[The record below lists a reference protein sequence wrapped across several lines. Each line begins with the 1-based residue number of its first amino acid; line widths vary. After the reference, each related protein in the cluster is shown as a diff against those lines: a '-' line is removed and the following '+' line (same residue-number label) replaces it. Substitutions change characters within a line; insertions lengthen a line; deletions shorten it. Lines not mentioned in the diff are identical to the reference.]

1 MAQIIISALP
11 PLPNETGSAVCLA
24 TDISPATDILDFS
37 EASTGTTFKY
47 ARWAELNFYLQAQ
60 GLTVYN
66 AVTAATTGP
75 LSATYSNGT
84 LGVGATLTN
93 SGAIAA
99 LTLDGIA
106 LTAGSRVLIKNQ
118 AAPAQNGIYTVTLLG
133 VSVPWVL
140 TRAMD
145 YDTSAEVVQY
155 GLVMVNQGS
164 TQAGKL
170 WQETGS
176 GPFTIGTTAIT
187 FTIYSVFKPFV
198 TNITLGTIYDTNGNI
213 IETFSPATSAVNYV
227 GVFNAATGQA
237 PGIQALGTDTN
248 VSIKIQALGTG
259 QVLLA
264 CQNLTQ
270 PLVVS
275 SGTSYQHQSI
285 FQFANTNATDT
296 YIFPDASGTLALVN
310 AAPSAGQIPIGN
322 SSGTFTSAAISS
334 GTNITVGNSSGAITV
349 SFSGNLPVTNLNSGT
364 SASSSTFWRGDGTWS
379 TPAGTGVTSVS
390 GTSSRI
396 TSTGGTTPVI
406 DISASY
412 VGQSSLTTLG
422 TITTGVWTGTTVAV
436 ANGGTGITSFGTG
449 VATAL
454 GANVNGSGA
463 ISLTTSATF
472 VTPVLGVAAAT
483 SINFGG
489 STLSTYTTGGTFTPI
504 IQFGGAAVGMTFST
518 QSGTYSRIGNIV
530 TFSIF
535 IQFTAVGSSTGT
547 ATLSGFP
554 FAIAQGT
561 CFTCYT
567 QFFTSPQQA
576 YVQFNAGTT
585 SGTFSYFITNNAAGT
600 LTNSA
605 FANGTQL
612 VVSGSYLV

>member
-264 CQNLTQ
+264 SQNLTQ

-275 SGTSYQHQSI
+275 SGASYQHQSI

-296 YIFPDASGTLALVN
+296 YIFPD
-310 AAPSAGQIPIGN
+310 
-322 SSGTFTSAAISS
+322 
-334 GTNITVGNSSGAITV
+334 
-349 SFSGNLPVTNLNSGT
+349 
-364 SASSSTFWRGDGTWS
+364 
-379 TPAGTGVTSVS
+379 VS
-390 GTSSRI
+390 GTMTVLGN
-396 TSTGGTTPVI
+396 TSTGSGSVVLATSP
-406 DISASY
+406 
-412 VGQSSLTTLG
+412 
-422 TITTGVWTGTTVAV
+422 TITTPQIAQINDTNGTAELKFVTTASAV
-436 ANGGTGITSFGTG
+436 NYFTMTNNITANG
-449 VATAL
+449 
-454 GANVNGSGA
+454 
-463 ISLTTSATF
+463 
-472 VTPVLGVAAAT
+472 PVLGIGGSDTNISWVALAKGTGQFFFETTNPTNPVAIISGTGYQHTSLFAFANTAASDT
-483 SINFGG
+483 YTFPDATGTMLMTGQAISTVPSINFGG

-585 SGTFSYFITNNAAGT
+585 SGTFNYFITNNAAGT